1 MNAQATWQTQF
12 SVETSATLEMIW
24 RIFRDVGTWQHWNA
38 GIESLEIHGPFANGT
53 WFSMKPPGQ
62 AALRSCLI
70 EVRENEC
77 FVDETR
83 VGELTVRVAHR
94 IQRLGP
100 ASTRVIYS
108 VEAEGPDAAEIG
120 AAISSDFPEVLAS
133 LAALAEQKCNA
144 AGTSA
149 AGNQPPVREGTVR

>member
-1 MNAQATWQTQF
+1 MA
-12 SVETSATLEMIW
+12 ELERGH
-24 RIFRDVGTWQHWNA
+24 RIDRID
-38 GIESLEIHGPFANGT
+38 GPFASGT

-62 AALRSCLI
+62 DMLRSCLI

-83 VGELTVRVAHR
+83 IGELTVRVAHR

-100 ASTRVIYS
+100 ASTRVTYS

-133 LAALAEQKCNA
+133 LAEQKSGTAANA
-144 AGTSA
+144 QA
-149 AGNQPPVREGTVR
+149 E

>member
-1 MNAQATWQTQF
+1 MSARATWQTQF
-12 SVETSATLEMIW
+12 SVETSASVEMIW
-24 RIFRDVGTWQHWNA
+24 QIFRDVGTWKNWNA
-38 GIESLEIHGPFANGT
+38 GIESLEIDGPFASGT

-62 AALRSCLI
+62 DTLRSCLI

-100 ASTRVIYS
+100 ASTRVTYS

-133 LAALAEQKCNA
+133 LATLAEQKCNA
-144 AGTSA
+144 AGNTRA
-149 AGNQPPVREGTVR
+149 E

>member
-1 MNAQATWQTQF
+1 MSARVVWQTQF
-12 SVETSATLEMIW
+12 SVETSATVEMIW
-24 RIFRDVGTWQHWNA
+24 QLFRDVGTWRSWNP
-38 GIESLEIHGPFANGT
+38 GIESIEIEGPFANGT

-62 AALRSCLI
+62 DTLRSCLI
-70 EVRENEC
+70 EVCENEC

-100 ASTRVIYS
+100 ASTRVTYS

-144 AGTSA
+144 AENA
-149 AGNQPPVREGTVR
+149 RAE